1 MLGMIKKREGFT
13 FLEISIVIVILVVL
27 LAIAVPNYQ
36 GIKEEAQDSS
46 IKADIAT
53 LENAFSL
60 SSVVN
65 SSSMKD
71 LLSSGTIIT
80 SLSDINGNVVDPN
93 TIKLYS
99 INNDI
104 ARYYKKLK
112 MSLENYLVDESNGV
126 YYKGL
131 FYGNGGGISAK
142 VESNMGDTVTTKSI
156 DPAISGRNGH
166 TSLLYNNKML
176 LFGGYDG
183 SNRLNEFLEVSLNS
197 GYSSVQKTLTGNNIS
212 ARSGHTAV
220 LFNDKM
226 IIFGGND
233 GSRKNDCYEINLN
246 DYSVKSK
253 ALSGDSISARDGHT
267 AVVYDGKMVV
277 FGGNDGSR
285 KNDCYEINLSDYSVT
300 AKTLSGD
307 SISAREGHSAVVYNG
322 EMIIFGGYNGTTYN
336 NDCYSINLST
346 YAVTQRTLTGSAPP
360 VRSEHSAVVCNGKM
374 IIFGG
379 KEATCKN
386 DCYEINLS
394 TYASSEKSLS
404 VAPAQSEGHA
414 SVIYNGKMVI
424 FGGYDGDSYI
434 GDCFE
439 VE

>member
-1 MLGMIKKREGFT
+1 LYSFKRDSGFT
-13 FLEISIVIVILVVL
+13 LLELSIVIVILAIVL
-27 LAIAVPNYQ
+27 AFAVPNYF
-36 GIKEEAQDSS
+36 GLKEEAQDTAM
-46 IKADIAT
+46 KADIAS

-65 SSSMKD
+65 SSNMKD

-93 TIKLYS
+93 TLKLYS
-99 INNDI
+99 IQDGI
-104 ARYYKKLK
+104 ARYYKKLSK
-112 MSLENYLVDESNGV
+112 SLDNYLVDGSNGV

-131 FYGNGGGISAK
+131 FYGSNAGISAK
-142 VESNMGDTVTTKSI
+142 LESNMGNTVTTKSI
-156 DPAISGRNGH
+156 NPAISARNGH
-166 TSLLYNNKML
+166 TALLYNNKMI

-183 SNRLNEFLEVSLNS
+183 ANRFSECYEVAVNS
-197 GYSSVQKTLTGNNIS
+197 GYSSEQKALYGSSIS

-220 LFNDKM
+220 IFNDKMIIFGGNDGARKNDCCEVNLSDYSVKAKTLTGDTISARDGHTAVVYDGKM

-233 GSRKNDCYEINLN
+233 GSRKNDCYEVNLN
-246 DYSVKSK
+246 
-253 ALSGDSISARDGHT
+253 
-267 AVVYDGKMVV
+267 
-277 FGGNDGSR
+277 
-285 KNDCYEINLSDYSVT
+285 DYSVT

-307 SISAREGHSAVVYNG
+307 SIPEREGHTAIVYNG

-360 VRSEHSAVVCNGKM
+360 VRSEHTAAVCNGKM

-379 KEATCKN
+379 TDAGSKN

-394 TYASSEKSLS
+394 TYASSGKSLS
-404 VAPAQSEGHA
+404 ISPTQTEGH
-414 SVIYNGKMVI
+414 SSIIYNGKMVV
-424 FGGYDGDSYI
+424 FGGYDGASYLSE
-434 GDCFE
+434 CFE